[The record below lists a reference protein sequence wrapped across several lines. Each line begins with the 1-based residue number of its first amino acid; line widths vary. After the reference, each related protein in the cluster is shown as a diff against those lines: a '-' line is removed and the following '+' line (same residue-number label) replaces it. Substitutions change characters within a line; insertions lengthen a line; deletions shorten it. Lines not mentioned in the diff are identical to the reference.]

1 MVQRLARSPFKAKI
15 RVRFPLA
22 LPLLQPNISSLLS
35 GNSPPALQAR
45 VSPSL
50 LQNIVVTVWLFGYSH
65 WAMTTPHLELERDS
79 GSNNDLLVTRLRGKL
94 SLETVHDFMNTL
106 RPEPATRLVLDMSG
120 VPYMDSAGVGALVS
134 LFVNRRNNQ
143 KSLALVGLT
152 TQGTAVLQ
160 VSGLVKLLPIFA
172 SVEDAVSQPA

>member
-1 MVQRLARSPFKAKI
+1 M
-15 RVRFPLA
+15 
-22 LPLLQPNISSLLS
+22 
-35 GNSPPALQAR
+35 
-45 VSPSL
+45 
-50 LQNIVVTVWLFGYSH
+50 
-65 WAMTTPHLELERDS
+65 
-79 GSNNDLLVTRLRGKL
+79 
-94 SLETVHDFMNTL
+94 HDFMNTL

-134 LFVNRRNNQ
+134 LFVNRRNNE